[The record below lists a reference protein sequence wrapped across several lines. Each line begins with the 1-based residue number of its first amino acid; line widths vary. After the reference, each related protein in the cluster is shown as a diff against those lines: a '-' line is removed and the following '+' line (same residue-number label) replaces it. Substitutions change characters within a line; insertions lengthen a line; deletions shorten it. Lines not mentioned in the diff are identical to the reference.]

1 MNTKRA
7 ITSAQKQECL
17 GRLFRLWIASPEL
30 RLGQLLLNC
39 FQADFYAIED
49 FDLLEQLEKMYG
61 KPTDH

>member
-7 ITSAQKQECL
+7 ITPAQKQECL
-17 GRLFRLWIASPEL
+17 GRLFQLWIANPEL

-49 FDLLEQLEKMYG
+49 YELIGALEKTYG
-61 KPTDH
+61 KPSDR